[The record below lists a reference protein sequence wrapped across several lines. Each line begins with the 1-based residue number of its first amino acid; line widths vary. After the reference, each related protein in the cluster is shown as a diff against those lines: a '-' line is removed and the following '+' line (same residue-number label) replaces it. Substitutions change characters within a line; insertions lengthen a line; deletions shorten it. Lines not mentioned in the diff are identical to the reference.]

1 MNVTYTTSTHALY
14 FIYDDDE
21 ADIIS
26 MIMILP
32 KEMMKTISIWSRLVC
47 VFCLMMTK
55 FILIIMMIIL
65 K

>member
-1 MNVTYTTSTHALY
+1 MNVTNKAHMHYIL
-14 FIYDDDE
+14 FDDDE
-21 ADIIS
+21 ADKHDNDIA
-26 MIMILP
+26 
-32 KEMMKTISIWSRLVC
+32 ERNDDSIQSQSGRVLVC